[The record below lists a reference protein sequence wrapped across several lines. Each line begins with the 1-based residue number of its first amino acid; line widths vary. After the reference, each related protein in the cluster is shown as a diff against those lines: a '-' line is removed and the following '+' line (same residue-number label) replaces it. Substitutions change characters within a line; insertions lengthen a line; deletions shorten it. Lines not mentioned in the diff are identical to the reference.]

1 MILLADWA
9 SIRKSGARPQPEAE
23 EAHHHDDEGS
33 IADVVM
39 SLVDNVQMASRHAQ
53 ATRSGFDMQ
62 TKLDGLA
69 AQVTELLQS
78 EVAALRLII
87 DRQLKVLFSPLL
99 NERLEAKAIEDFCNG
114 LTAAVGR
121 DTARHLVISAPRELH
136 DRLAARLAQTEFKS
150 SINPID
156 SQEISTS
163 LEATEITTE
172 IGRWKADLQRL
183 LS

>member
-9 SIRKSGARPQPEAE
+9 SFQKSGAPAQPEE
-23 EAHHHDDEGS
+23 EDASRHEDEGS
-33 IADVVM
+33 IADVMM
-39 SLVDNVQMASRHAQ
+39 SLVDNVQMANRHLQ
-53 ATRSGFDMQ
+53 AAKARLELQ
-62 TKLDGLA
+62 IKLDGLA
-69 AQVTELLQS
+69 AHVTGLLQS
-78 EVAALRLII
+78 HLEALRLIT
-87 DRQLKVLFSPLL
+87 DRQLKVLFLPLL

-121 DTARHLVISAPRELH
+121 DMARHLVISVPPEMQ
-136 DRLAARLAQTEFKS
+136 DRLAARLAQSELNT
-150 SINPID
+150 SISPHE